1 MFDTFSNRLVIEGWL
16 VACTALRVGT
26 GRTTE
31 PVGTDLPVIRDALG
45 HPFIPGS
52 SFKGALRARV
62 ESFVRA
68 VVPGNRFG
76 ACVPTSED
84 ERCILRGEHR
94 TDPEKR
100 YADRD
105 PIGIGDL
112 QKMAER
118 KERKARE
125 AARKS
130 GRSNYK
136 RADEFLAEGVWAN
149 ACLVCRTFG
158 SPWLAS
164 HVQVRDL
171 PVDSDLWFDQFQVRN
186 GVAIDRDTETAGSG
200 LLYDYEVVPADTR
213 FDCRIVAENVE
224 PWQLGMLWLGL
235 QPFVTGQAAVGGFRS
250 RGLGQVQ
257 FAEGGPK
264 LYYFSLNGQGADA
277 VDQLIGHLQNTEHR
291 GEEVMPEQIERWIEA
306 FRAELKKAQQRAAAR
321 LEVDDA

>member
-16 VACTALRVGT
+16 VTRTALRVGT

-45 HPFIPGS
+45 RPFIPGS
-52 SFKGALRARV
+52 SFKGVLRARV
-62 ESFVRA
+62 ESFMRA
-68 VVPGNRFG
+68 VVPDGRLG
-76 ACVPTSED
+76 ACIPTGD
-84 ERCILRGEHR
+84 EADRCIPNFEMADLRQQATR
-94 TDPEKR
+94 
-100 YADRD
+100 
-105 PIGIGDL
+105 
-112 QKMAER
+112 ER
-118 KERKARE
+118 WDDARL
-125 AARKS
+125 
-130 GRSNYK
+130 
-136 RADEFLAEGVWAN
+136 ADEVWRRSCLA
-149 ACLVCRTFG
+149 CRTFG

-257 FAEGGPK
+257 FAEGDPR

-277 VDQLIGHLQNTEHR
+277 VDRLLDYLQSGKQR
-291 GEEVMPEQIERWIEA
+291 GEEVSPEQVERWIEA
-306 FRAELKKAQQRAAAR
+306 FRAELKKAQQRATAR